1 MGRERRF
8 SVERGSSYPGDC
20 SHEFRPVAP
29 ARRSRGSFFGGDGEG
44 SESNSRHSRQGAA
57 GARRNSKS
65 GQPIMTM
72 IFRKPIEGIERP
84 QMPADVVIVG
94 GGPAGMA
101 CALRLAQLIDA
112 HNAAHPDSQLSK
124 ENIYVLEKA
133 REIGQ
138 HCLSGALL
146 DPRSMRELL
155 PDFEKEAPLDA
166 KVDKESVYFL
176 TEKSKFKFPITPPP
190 LRDHGNYVISL
201 NRFVKWLG
209 SKVEETGI
217 TIFTGFAGSELL
229 FEGDRVTG
237 VRTDDKGVDKEG
249 HQKSNFEPGYDLQAK
264 IVILAEGPR
273 GSLTKQLI
281 NKFDLAKNT
290 NPQTY
295 GVGVKELWEVPAGR
309 IAPGEV
315 IYTMGWPLTTKEYG
329 GAWIYGSKDN
339 VVSLGFVT
347 GLDYADPRLDPQ
359 RVLQQFKRHPFVA
372 KLLEGGKMI
381 RYGAKSLPYGGWWAI
396 PPVAG
401 NGWMILGDSA
411 GFLNS
416 ARLKGIHLAIKSGML
431 AAETAF
437 EALKKDDSSAAML
450 GEYQKKVES
459 SWIKDELWKVRNM
472 HQGFEQGLYAGM
484 FHTGLQMI
492 TGGRGLRNR
501 YPARAGHEHMHKLA
515 ELPADGGA
523 EAHLLGP
530 AKGDGRLTF
539 DKLTDLYHSGTKHEE
554 DQPSHLVIDDTNI
567 CNTRCVKEYGSPCQN
582 FCPANV
588 YEMVDDASQPNGKLI
603 SLNPSNCVHCKTCD
617 IADPYQIITWVP
629 PEGGGG
635 PNYDGM

>member
-1 MGRERRF
+1 ML
-8 SVERGSSYPGDC
+8 
-20 SHEFRPVAP
+20 
-29 ARRSRGSFFGGDGEG
+29 
-44 SESNSRHSRQGAA
+44 
-57 GARRNSKS
+57 
-65 GQPIMTM
+65 
-72 IFRKPIEGIERP
+72 IFRKSLDGIERP
-84 QMPADVVIVG
+84 QMPADLVIVG

-101 CALRLAQLIDA
+101 CALRLSQLIDQ
-112 HNAAHPDSQLSK
+112 HNAENPNSPLSK

-166 KVDKESVYFL
+166 PVTKESVYFL
-176 TEKSKFKFPITPPP
+176 TERGKLKSPITPPP

-209 SKVEETGI
+209 SKVEAAGI
-217 TIFTGFAGSELL
+217 TVFTGFAGSELL
-229 FEGDRVTG
+229 FDGDRVTG
-237 VRTDDKGVDKEG
+237 VLTDDKGVDK
-249 HQKSNFEPGYDLQAK
+249 QNQPKSNFEPGYELRAK
-264 IVILAEGPR
+264 VVILAEGTR

-281 NKFDLAKNT
+281 NKFDLAKDR

-295 GVGVKELWEVPAGR
+295 GQGVKELWEVPSGR

-315 IYTMGWPLTTKEYG
+315 IYTMGWPLTTREYG

-339 VVSLGFVT
+339 IVSLGFVT

-359 RVLQQFKRHPFVA
+359 RVLQQFKRHRWVA
-372 KLLEGGKMI
+372 NLLEGGKMI
-381 RYGAKSLPYGGWWAI
+381 RYGAKSMPYGGWWAV

-416 ARLKGIHLAIKSGML
+416 QRLKGIHLAIKSGML
-431 AAETAF
+431 AAEAGF
-437 EALKKDDSSAAML
+437 ESLKSADFSAATL
-450 GEYQKKVES
+450 GQFQKKVES
-459 SWIKDELWKVRNM
+459 SWIKDELWKVRNL
-472 HQGFEQGLYAGM
+472 HQGFEHGMFAGM
-484 FHTGLQMI
+484 LHTGLQMI

-501 YPARAGHEHMHKLA
+501 YPAKAGHEHMRKLA
-515 ELPADGGA
+515 DLPPDGGA
-523 EAHLLGP
+523 EAHLLGA
-530 AKGDGRLTF
+530 AKGDGKLTF
-539 DKLTDLYHSGTKHEE
+539 NKLTDLYHSGTKHEE
-554 DQPSHLVIDDTNI
+554 DQPAHLVIHDTNI
-567 CNTRCVKEYGSPCQN
+567 CNTRCVKEFGSPCQN

-588 YEMVDDASQPNGKLI
+588 YEMVEDASQPNGKRI

>member
-1 MGRERRF
+1 ML
-8 SVERGSSYPGDC
+8 
-20 SHEFRPVAP
+20 
-29 ARRSRGSFFGGDGEG
+29 
-44 SESNSRHSRQGAA
+44 
-57 GARRNSKS
+57 
-65 GQPIMTM
+65 

-112 HNAAHPDSQLSK
+112 HNAQHPDSQLSK

-133 REIGQ
+133 REVGQ

-155 PDFEKEAPLDA
+155 PGFEKEAPLDA
-166 KVDKESVYFL
+166 EVSKEAVYFL
-176 TEKSKFKFPITPPP
+176 TEKSKFKLPVTPPP

-209 SKVEETGI
+209 GKVEETGI

-229 FEGDRVTG
+229 FDGARVTG
-237 VRTDDKGVDKEG
+237 VRTDDKGVDKLNQ
-249 HQKSNFEPGYDLQAK
+249 QKSNFEPGYDLNAK
-264 IVILAEGPR
+264 VVILAEGTR

-281 NKFDLAKNT
+281 AKFDLAKNS

-295 GVGVKELWEVPAGR
+295 GQGIKELWEVPSGR

-315 IYTMGWPLTTKEYG
+315 IYTMGWPLTTREYG
-329 GAWIYGSKDN
+329 GAWIYGGKDHI
-339 VVSLGFVT
+339 VSLGFVT
-347 GLDYADPRLDPQ
+347 GLDYPDPRLDPQ
-359 RVLQQFKRHPFVA
+359 HVLQDFKQHPFVA

-381 RYGAKSLPYGGWWAI
+381 RYGAKSMPYGGWWAI

-437 EALKKDDSSAAML
+437 EALVKGDSSASIL
-450 GEYQKKVES
+450 GKFQRRVET
-459 SWIKDELWKVRNM
+459 SWIYDELWPVRNF
-472 HQGFEQGLYAGM
+472 HQGFKNGMVAGM
-484 FHTGLQMI
+484 FNTLLQD
-492 TGGRGLRNR
+492 LF
-501 YPARAGHEHMHKLA
+501 
-515 ELPADGGA
+515 DGG
-523 EAHLLGP
+523 
-530 AKGDGRLTF
+530 
-539 DKLTDLYHSGTKHEE
+539 
-554 DQPSHLVIDDTNI
+554 
-567 CNTRCVKEYGSPCQN
+567 
-582 FCPANV
+582 
-588 YEMVDDASQPNGKLI
+588 
-603 SLNPSNCVHCKTCD
+603 
-617 IADPYQIITWVP
+617 
-629 PEGGGG
+629 
-635 PNYDGM
+635 

>member
-1 MGRERRF
+1 ML
-8 SVERGSSYPGDC
+8 
-20 SHEFRPVAP
+20 
-29 ARRSRGSFFGGDGEG
+29 
-44 SESNSRHSRQGAA
+44 
-57 GARRNSKS
+57 
-65 GQPIMTM
+65 
-72 IFRKPIEGIERP
+72 IFRKPPEGIARP
-84 QMPADVVIVG
+84 QMPADIVIVG
-94 GGPAGMA
+94 GGPSGMA
-101 CALRLAQLIDA
+101 CALRLSQLIDD
-112 HNAAHPDSQLSK
+112 HNSKNPDSQLSK

-155 PDFEKEAPLDA
+155 PGFEKEAPIEAPVA
-166 KVDKESVYFL
+166 KEAVYFL

-209 SKVEETGI
+209 SKVEQAGVAV
-217 TIFTGFAGSELL
+217 FTGFAGSELL
-229 FEGDRVTG
+229 FDGDRVTG
-237 VRTDDKGVDKEG
+237 VRTDDKGLDKQNQ
-249 HQKSNFEPGYDLQAK
+249 QKSNFEPGYDLQAK
-264 IVILAEGPR
+264 IVILAEGSR
-273 GSLTKQLI
+273 GSLTKQLV
-281 NKFDLAKNT
+281 NKLDLAKDR

-295 GVGVKELWEVPAGR
+295 GQGVKELWEVSSGR
-309 IAPGEV
+309 IVPGEV
-315 IYTMGWPLTTKEYG
+315 IYTMGWPLTSHEYG
-329 GAWIYGSKDN
+329 GAWIYGGKDN

-347 GLDYADPRLDPQ
+347 GLDYPDPRLDPQ
-359 RVLQQFKRHPFVA
+359 RVLQQFKGHPFVA

-401 NGWMILGDSA
+401 AGWMILGDSA

-416 ARLKGIHLAIKSGML
+416 QRLKGIHLAIKSGIL

-437 EALKKDDSSAAML
+437 EGLKKDDFSTATL
-450 GEYQKKVES
+450 GQFQTHVEN
-459 SWIKDELWKVRNM
+459 SWIKEELWKVRNF
-472 HQGFEQGLYAGM
+472 HQAFKQGFWSGMVHAGIQQ
-484 FHTGLQMI
+484 F
-492 TGGRGLRNR
+492 TGGRGVRNR
-501 YPARAGHEHMHKLA
+501 YLGTAGYTRMKKLRD
-515 ELPADGGA
+515 LPSGGGT
-523 EAHLLGP
+523 EAHLLGS
-530 AKGDGRLTF
+530 AKGDGKVTF

-554 DQPSHLVIDDTNI
+554 DQPAHLIIHDTNI
-567 CNTRCVKEYGSPCQN
+567 CESRCIREYGSPCQN

-588 YEMVDDASQPNGKLI
+588 YEMLDDPATANGKRI

-617 IADPYQIITWVP
+617 IQDPYQIITWVP

>member
-1 MGRERRF
+1 
-8 SVERGSSYPGDC
+8 
-20 SHEFRPVAP
+20 
-29 ARRSRGSFFGGDGEG
+29 
-44 SESNSRHSRQGAA
+44 
-57 GARRNSKS
+57 
-65 GQPIMTM
+65 
-72 IFRKPIEGIERP
+72 
-84 QMPADVVIVG
+84 MPADVVIVG

-101 CALRLAQLIDA
+101 CGLRLSQLIDE
-112 HNAAHPDSQLSK
+112 HNAKNPGSQLSK

-166 KVDKESVYFL
+166 AVGKESVYFL
-176 TEKSKFKFPITPPP
+176 TQRGKIKLPVTPPP

-209 SKVEETGI
+209 EKVEAAGVTV
-217 TIFTGFAGSELL
+217 FTGFAGSELL
-229 FEGDRVTG
+229 YEGNRVAG
-237 VRTDDKGVDKEG
+237 IRTDDKGLDKNN
-249 HQKSNFEPGYDLQAK
+249 QRKSNFEPGYDLQAR
-264 IVILAEGPR
+264 ITILAEGTR

-281 NKFDLAKNT
+281 HKFDLAKDR

-295 GVGVKELWEVPAGR
+295 GQGIKELWEVPSGR

-315 IYTMGWPLTTKEYG
+315 IYTMGWPLTSREYG
-329 GAWIYGSKDN
+329 GAWIYGGKDN

-347 GLDYADPRLDPQ
+347 GLDYPDPRLDPQ
-359 RVLQQFKRHPFVA
+359 RVLQQFKRHPFVV
-372 KLLEGGKMI
+372 KLLEGGKMV

-401 NGWMILGDSA
+401 DGWMILGDSA

-416 ARLKGIHLAIKSGML
+416 ARLKGIHLAVKSGML

-437 EALKKDDSSAAML
+437 EALKEDDCSAASL
-450 GEYQKKVES
+450 ARFQQKVES
-459 SWIKDELWKVRNM
+459 SWIKSELWKVRNF
-472 HQGFEQGLYAGM
+472 HQGFEHGFWRGMVHAGIQQ
-484 FHTGLQMI
+484 F
-492 TGGRGLRNR
+492 TGGRGVRDR
-501 YPARAGHEHMHKLA
+501 YVGSPGYTRMKKLA
-515 ELPADGGA
+515 DLPADGGA
-523 EAHLLGP
+523 EAGLIGP
-530 AKGDGRLTF
+530 AKGDGKLTF

-554 DQPSHLVIDDTNI
+554 DQPAHLIIHDTNI
-567 CNTRCVKEYGSPCQN
+567 CESRCVKEFGGPCQH

-588 YEMVDDASQPNGKLI
+588 YELLDDPAAPNGKRI

-617 IADPYQIITWVP
+617 IQDPYQIITWVP

>member
-1 MGRERRF
+1 ML
-8 SVERGSSYPGDC
+8 
-20 SHEFRPVAP
+20 
-29 ARRSRGSFFGGDGEG
+29 
-44 SESNSRHSRQGAA
+44 
-57 GARRNSKS
+57 
-65 GQPIMTM
+65 
-72 IFRKPIEGIERP
+72 IFRKPPTDITRP

-101 CALRLAQLIDA
+101 CALRLSQLIDE
-112 HNAAHPDSQLSK
+112 HNAKSPDSQLSK

-155 PDFEKEAPLDA
+155 PGFEKEAPIDA
-166 KVDKESVYFL
+166 PVSKEAVYFL
-176 TEKSKFKFPITPPP
+176 TEKGKLKFPITPPP

-209 SKVEETGI
+209 GKVEEAGVTV
-217 TIFTGFAGSELL
+217 FTGFAGAELL
-229 FEGDRVTG
+229 YDGDRVTG
-237 VRTDDKGVDKEG
+237 VRTDDKGLDKNN
-249 HQKSNFEPGYDLQAK
+249 QPKSNFEPGYDLQAK
-264 IVILAEGPR
+264 ITILAEGTR

-281 NKFDLAKNT
+281 KKFDLMKDR

-295 GVGVKELWEVPAGR
+295 GQGVKELWEVPSGR
-309 IAPGEV
+309 VAPGEV
-315 IYTMGWPLTTKEYG
+315 IYTMGRPLTSREYG
-329 GAWIYGSKDN
+329 GAWIYGGKDN

-347 GLDYADPRLDPQ
+347 GLDYSDPRLDPQ
-359 RVLQQFKRHPFVA
+359 RVLQQFKRHPFVE

-401 NGWMILGDSA
+401 DGWMILGDSA

-416 ARLKGIHLAIKSGML
+416 QRLKGIHLAIKSGML

-437 EALKKDDSSAAML
+437 EALKKDDFSAASL
-450 GEYQKKVES
+450 SAFQTRVEN
-459 SWIKDELWKVRNM
+459 SWIKEELWKVRNF
-472 HQGFEQGLYAGM
+472 HQGFEHGFWRGM
-484 FHTGLQMI
+484 FHAGIQQF
-492 TGGRGLRNR
+492 TGGRGVRSR
-501 YPARAGHEHMHKLA
+501 YLGTSGYTRMKKLS
-515 ELPADGGA
+515 ELQTDGGA
-523 EAHLLGP
+523 EAHLIGP
-530 AKGDGRLTF
+530 ARGGGKLTF

-554 DQPSHLVIDDTNI
+554 DQPAHLIIHDTNI
-567 CNTRCVKEYGSPCQN
+567 CESRCVQEYGSPCQN

-588 YEMVDDASQPNGKLI
+588 YEMLDDSSAPNGKRI
-603 SLNPSNCVHCKTCD
+603 SLNPSNCVHCKACD
-617 IADPYQIITWVP
+617 IQDPYQIITWVP